1 MKGGYD
7 WASFWNQIWGKNRK
21 ILFWKVNMNF
31 EVIWWLRILWSFIW
45 LFFTEF
51 FKDFLTYENQ
61 DLRPSYQKLWY
72 LIPQF
77 RYFAPITCA
86 WYVISKIYF
95 TWKKEIT
102 SRMSAVVGFVVK
114 VVFVKKI
121 AIFDFQ
127 IPGFWL
133 HHPFDP
139 NMGPSKFPSS
149 CSISMPLSSSD
160 PRCWWSMHI
169 NIGYFHPK
177 YNFDIS
183 HKNSSY

>member
-1 MKGGYD
+1 M
-7 WASFWNQIWGKNRK
+7 S
-21 ILFWKVNMNF
+21 
-31 EVIWWLRILWSFIW
+31 
-45 LFFTEF
+45 
-51 FKDFLTYENQ
+51 
-61 DLRPSYQKLWY
+61 
-72 LIPQF
+72 
-77 RYFAPITCA
+77 
-86 WYVISKIYF
+86 
-95 TWKKEIT
+95 KKEIT

-149 CSISMPLSSSD
+149 CPISMPLSPSD

-169 NIGYFHPK
+169 YMGYFHPK
-177 YNFDIS
+177 YDFDIS
-183 HKNSSY
+183 HKSPNYEISSPIVYFYRARYMVRKKIFTFHRGCQHFCVFYALPPNL